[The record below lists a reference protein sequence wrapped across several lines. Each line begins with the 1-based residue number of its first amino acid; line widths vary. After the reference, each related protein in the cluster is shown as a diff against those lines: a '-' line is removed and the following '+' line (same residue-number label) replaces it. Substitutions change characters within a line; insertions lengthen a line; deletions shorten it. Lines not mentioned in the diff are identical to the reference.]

1 MKSFIVLRM
10 ARVGGRVFGPHE
22 EFHRESYRLTDA
34 IRIEIIRLHKN
45 GIGQRTTAR
54 RLKIHRQSVVLWIKR
69 YNEDRNLKL
78 YANDEGA
85 PRLTSENED
94 FLLACSGV

>member
-1 MKSFIVLRM
+1 M
-10 ARVGGRVFGPHE
+10 
-22 EFHRESYRLTDA
+22 TDA

-45 GIGQRTTAR
+45 GIGQRTIAR
-54 RLKIHRQSVVLWIKR
+54 RLRIHRQSVVLWIKR

-85 PRLTSENED
+85 PRLTSQKED
-94 FLLACSGV
+94 FLLASSGV

>member
-10 ARVGGRVFGPHE
+10 TRVGGRVFGPHE

-45 GIGQRTTAR
+45 GIGKGSATQIYHKKLRKKEVGAQRKET
-54 RLKIHRQSVVLWIKR
+54 KR
-69 YNEDRNLKL
+69 SKGEKKNQK
-78 YANDEGA
+78 
-85 PRLTSENED
+85 
-94 FLLACSGV
+94 